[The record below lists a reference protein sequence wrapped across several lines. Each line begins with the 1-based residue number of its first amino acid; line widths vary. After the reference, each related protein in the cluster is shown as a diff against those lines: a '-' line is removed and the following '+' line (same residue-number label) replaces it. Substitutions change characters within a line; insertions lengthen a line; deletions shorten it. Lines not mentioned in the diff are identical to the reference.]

1 MLLSHCVVT
10 TDVQNASV
18 SRSDS
23 DEDSVIVTCRFTE
36 GSQALGCHV
45 ELRIQSSLNVM
56 FSQDIPIQSL
66 EATSGIITLAYPL
79 SCYDICAFDWESDG
93 TIGQLCVPVRVEH
106 TLSGAV
112 QCVDSPESGMSSIVH
127 ICTFVGCK

>member
-1 MLLSHCVVT
+1 M
-10 TDVQNASV
+10 
-18 SRSDS
+18 
-23 DEDSVIVTCRFTE
+23 IITCRFAE

-79 SCYDICAFDWESDG
+79 SYYDICAFDWESDG
-93 TIGQLCVPVRVEH
+93 TRGELCVPVRVNESLSG
-106 TLSGAV
+106 TEDCGNGPSPGKSGAV
-112 QCVDSPESGMSSIVH
+112 
-127 ICTFVGCK
+127 TT

>member
-1 MLLSHCVVT
+1 MLIPHFVVT

-18 SRSDS
+18 FRSDS
-23 DEDSVIVTCRFTE
+23 DEDSVIITCQFAE

-45 ELRIQSSLNVM
+45 ELRIQSSLNVL

-66 EATSGIITLAYPL
+66 EATSGIITLAFPL

-93 TIGQLCVPVRVEH
+93 TRGELCVPVRVNES
-106 TLSGAV
+106 LSGNEDCGNGPSPGKSGAV
-112 QCVDSPESGMSSIVH
+112 TIPS
-127 ICTFVGCK
+127 